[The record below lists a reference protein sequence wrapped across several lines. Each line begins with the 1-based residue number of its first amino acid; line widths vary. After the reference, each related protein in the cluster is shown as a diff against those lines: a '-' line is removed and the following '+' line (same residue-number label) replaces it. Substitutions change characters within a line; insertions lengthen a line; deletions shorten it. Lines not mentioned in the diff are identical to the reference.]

1 MSDVTLTIAGRGY
14 TIACDPGQERHVT
27 SLGRAI
33 DEKLTAL
40 PGLAGQSETRTLLFA
55 ALLLADELHELQ
67 NGGGANPA
75 MPQLA
80 DDGAADALEQLAE
93 RLEAI
98 AGRLESD
105 AVNA

>member
-1 MSDVTLTIAGRGY
+1 MSDVTL

-55 ALLLADELHELQ
+55 ALLLADELHEVQ
-67 NGGGANPA
+67 NGGATAPA

-80 DDGAADALEQLAE
+80 DEGAAEALESLAGRLETIAE
-93 RLEAI
+93 RLES
-98 AGRLESD
+98 G
-105 AVNA
+105 AVSA

>member
-40 PGLAGQSETRTLLFA
+40 SGLAGQSETRTLLFA
-55 ALLLADELHELQ
+55 ALLLADELHEAR
-67 NGGGANPA
+67 NGAGPA
-75 MPQLA
+75 PATPQFA
-80 DDGAADALEQLAE
+80 DDGAADALETLAG

-98 AGRLESD
+98 AERLESGVVS
-105 AVNA
+105 A

>member
-40 PGLAGQSETRTLLFA
+40 PGLAGQTETRTLLFA
-55 ALLLADELHELQ
+55 ALLLADELHEVQ
-67 NGGGANPA
+67 NGGATAPA

-80 DDGAADALEQLAE
+80 DEGAAEALESLAGRLETIAE
-93 RLEAI
+93 RLES
-98 AGRLESD
+98 G
-105 AVNA
+105 AVSA

>member
-55 ALLLADELHELQ
+55 ALLLADEVHELRS
-67 NGGGANPA
+67 GSSGRAEA
-75 MPQLA
+75 A
-80 DDGAADALEQLAE
+80 DDGSAAAAEALETL
-93 RLEAI
+93 
-98 AGRLESD
+98 AGRLESL
-105 AVNA
+105 AEQLEA

>member
-55 ALLLADELHELQ
+55 ALLLADELHEVQ
-67 NGGGANPA
+67 NGGATAPA

-80 DDGAADALEQLAE
+80 DEGAAEALESLAGRLETIAE
-93 RLEAI
+93 RLES
-98 AGRLESD
+98 G
-105 AVNA
+105 AVSA